1 MNPAALVAI
10 ESSVN
15 RSQASQFDL
24 MSPTPKL
31 TVLYDGN
38 CSLCRASVARLRR
51 MDRGSRVAQLN
62 LHDPEAATRFPQV
75 DREEAMRLMQ
85 AVDSR
90 GRVFSGAD
98 AWARIG
104 LALPGWN
111 LIAWLLLVP
120 GVHFIARL
128 VYAWIA
134 RNRYRWNRD
143 LCEDG
148 SCALHTGD
156 QPHPSTQNH
165 K

>member
-1 MNPAALVAI
+1 MI
-10 ESSVN
+10 MQS
-15 RSQASQFDL
+15 R
-24 MSPTPKL
+24 PKL

-38 CSLCRASVARLRR
+38 CGLCRASVARLRR
-51 MDRGSRVAQLN
+51 MDRGSRIAQLD
-62 LHDPEAATRFPQV
+62 LHDPEATTRFPQI

-111 LIAWLLLVP
+111 LVAWLLFVP
-120 GVHFIARL
+120 GIHGVASL
-128 VYAWIA
+128 VYGWIA
-134 RNRYRWNRD
+134 RNRYRWNKS
-143 LCEDG
+143 LCADG
-148 SCALHTGD
+148 SCDVHTGI
-156 QPHPSTQNH
+156 HPPRATPPS

>member
-1 MNPAALVAI
+1 MNPAAVIAI
-10 ESSVN
+10 ELRVN
-15 RSQASQFDL
+15 RAQASQRNL
-24 MSPTPKL
+24 MQPTPTL

-38 CSLCRASVARLRR
+38 CGLCRASVERLRR

-62 LHDPEAATRFPQV
+62 LHDPEATIRFPQV
-75 DREEAMRLMQ
+75 DREEAMRLML

-111 LIAWLLLVP
+111 LVAWLLLVP
-120 GVHFIARL
+120 GIHSIARL
-128 VYAWIA
+128 IYAWIA
-134 RNRYRWNRD
+134 RNRYRWNKD

-148 SCALHTGD
+148 SCGLHTD
-156 QPHPSTQNH
+156 DHPHQSAQNS

>member
-1 MNPAALVAI
+1 MQP
-10 ESSVN
+10 S
-15 RSQASQFDL
+15 
-24 MSPTPKL
+24 PKL

-38 CSLCRASVARLRR
+38 CGLCRASIARLRR
-51 MDRGSRVAQLN
+51 MDRGSRVAQLD
-62 LHDPEAATRFPQV
+62 LHDPEATARFPQI

-85 AVDSR
+85 VVDAR

-111 LIAWLLLVP
+111 LIAWLLFVP
-120 GVHFIARL
+120 GIHLVARL

-134 RNRYRWNRD
+134 RNRYRWNKD
-143 LCEDG
+143 LCADG
-148 SCALHTGD
+148 SCAVHTGI
-156 QPHPSTQNH
+156 HPSHSTPPS